1 MSIKIMVGCG
11 LSGVGNSVVARLI
24 ELMFSDVS
32 VCNNLGECVD
42 DVIRVIPV
50 VSKNSLI
57 FSLKELSKHRCKVRD
72 ESLIFVFNS
81 QSVDGFKN
89 ADRSLFEGMKGMIYD
104 AGFICRSVVLPK
116 MEGIDAGLSISQIAE
131 FCGKGGYLQSIASLN
146 HAVEQSVKLTKV
158 RLEMVDKV
166 KMAALYI
173 GARYKCE
180 GLPATAEEAEEWLP
194 PTWVMYYATVMQD
207 KIAKLEDA
215 LTEEIGNRDKWEE
228 KATRLAE
235 SVGECFDLDVG
246 EHSSANCPIRTAT
259 EILENH
265 IVLKDV

>member
-42 DVIRVIPV
+42 DAIRVIPV

-57 FSLKELSKHRCKVRD
+57 FSLKELSKHRRKVRD

-81 QSVDGFKN
+81 QSDVC
-89 ADRSLFEGMKGMIYD
+89 MKGMIYD
-104 AGFICRSVVLPK
+104 AGFICRSVSLPK
-116 MEGIDAGLSISQIAE
+116 MKGIDAGLSLSDISE
-131 FCGKGGYLQSIASLN
+131 FCDKGGYLQSVASLN
-146 HAVEQSVKLTKV
+146 HAVEQSVKLAKK
-158 RLEMVDKV
+158 RLVMVDKV
-166 KMAALYI
+166 KISALYI
-173 GARYKCE
+173 GARYRCDD
-180 GLPATAEEAEEWLP
+180 LPATAEEAEEWLP
-194 PTWVMYYATVMQD
+194 PDWVMYYAKVMQD
-207 KIAKLEDA
+207 RIDKLEDA
-215 LTEEIGNRDKWEE
+215 LTEEIDNRDNWEE
-228 KATRLAE
+228 RATRLAE
-235 SVGECFDLDVG
+235 TVGECFDLDVG